1 MNMSSVVN
9 KKFCQMKTTSTLWTR
24 IPLLLTAALLASCLL
39 TAWMAVHG
47 LLYQHVPVR
56 PADAGHCLVRLPVYK
71 AYITPHGAIYSVG
84 ALL

>member
-47 LLYQHVPVR
+47 FYINT
-56 PADAGHCLVRLPVYK
+56 CL
-71 AYITPHGAIYSVG
+71 T
-84 ALL
+84 ALLTLVEWLGIFALAFRSSSPISWRR